1 MMGDM
6 TTGTVTQTTVLL
18 TGFEPFGG
26 QTTNPSWSAVQEVR
40 RTWAG
45 SGQDIHLVELPVDFA
60 SVDRLLTDALESL
73 RPDVVICVGQAGG
86 ASAVRLERVAINVDD
101 ARIPDNQGWQ
111 PVDEPIV
118 PEGPAAYFSTLPIKA
133 AVAELNRLGIPAVVS
148 QTAGTYAC
156 NHVFYRLMHEID
168 RSGRDV
174 RGGFVHVPF
183 APEQAVGTDFP
194 SMAVDAMA
202 RGVAAV
208 LATTLSTS
216 VDARIVGG
224 SLH

>member
-6 TTGTVTQTTVLL
+6 TTGTGAQTTVLL

-26 QTTNPSWSAVQEVR
+26 QTINPSWSAVQEVR

-45 SGQDIHLVELPVDFA
+45 SEDIRVLELPVDFA
-60 SVDRLLTDALESL
+60 SVDRLLTDALETV

-86 ASAVRLERVAINVDD
+86 AGALRLERVAINVDD
-101 ARIPDNQGWQ
+101 ARIPDNQGRQ

-118 PEGPAAYFSTLPIKA
+118 PGGPAAYFSTLPIKA
-133 AVAELNRLGIPAVVS
+133 AVAELGRLGLPAVVS
-148 QTAGTYAC
+148 QTAGTYTC
-156 NHVFYRLMHEID
+156 NHVFYRLMHEIG

-183 APEQAVGTDFP
+183 APDQAVGTESP
-194 SMAVDAMA
+194 SMAIDAMA

-216 VDARIVGG
+216 VDARIGGG